1 MTQLLRMGLDIG
13 STTIKI
19 VLLKGDEIL
28 YRQYRRHHSDI
39 RGELVRAFEDLAH
52 SFPGISVQM
61 SITGSGGLSVAKWLG
76 LDFVQEVI
84 AETVAITKYHPETD
98 VIIELGGEDAKITYL
113 HPVPEQRMNG
123 TCAGGTGAFIDQMA
137 TLLQTDADGLNAMAK
152 DYKSLYT
159 IASRCGV
166 FAKSDLQP
174 LMNEGAAKSD
184 LAASIFQA
192 VVNQTIAGLA
202 CGRPIRGH
210 IVFLGGPLYFCSELR
225 KAFERTLESQ
235 AKSFWLPDDAQLYVA
250 LGAALSANGSLVLLD
265 ELIQSFMQE
274 SGFKPDIT
282 RIPPLFADQAEREAF
297 VERHEKA
304 TLELFDI
311 KAQKGPCFLGIDAGS
326 TTTKAVLINDQGQLI
341 YTYYGGNNGN
351 PLKSTIKI
359 LKDVYNQMPDGTHI
373 ANSCVTGYGE
383 NIIRAALKVDDGEIE
398 TMAHFQSAKYFC
410 PEVDFIIDIGG
421 QDMKCM
427 RIRNGVID
435 SIMLNEACSS
445 GCGSFIQ
452 TFAEN
457 LKMDAHSF
465 SVEALSATNPVDL
478 GTRCTVFMNS
488 KVKQAQKE
496 GASVG
501 DISAGLSY
509 SVVRNALY
517 KVIKIRDTSQLGDK
531 IVVQGGTFLNDA
543 ILRCFELVSKRDVI
557 RPNVAGLMGAFGAAI
572 IAKKRCA
579 DVSRVSQIL
588 TREALESFKVE
599 TRTAVCQLCTN
610 NCKLTIS
617 KFSNN
622 ERFISGNRC
631 ERGAGQNKNEDLLP
645 NLFKYKYD
653 RTFRYQPLSVDKAP
667 RGTIGIPRALNVYE
681 NYPFWFTMLTELGF
695 RVEVSSRSDHNLFEK
710 GMDSIPS
717 ESVCYP
723 AKLVHGH
730 VEDLLARGVKTIF
743 YPSIPYE
750 RKENESANNH
760 YNCPIVTSYPE
771 VINNNVENIRDQ
783 GIRLIKDF
791 LPMDNHKKL
800 AEKIADIF
808 KESGVTLQMA
818 RAAIVLADEEYFRF
832 KKDIYEKGQEVVKDL
847 ERSGQKGVVL
857 AGRPYHC
864 DPEVHHGIPEMI
876 NSLGL
881 AVLTEDSV
889 ASPGLLERP
898 IRSVDQWMYHTRLY
912 EAAAY
917 IIDKSYL
924 ELVQLTS
931 FGCGLD
937 AVTSDQVQEI
947 LESKGKLY
955 TLLKIDEVSNLGAAR
970 IRIRSLK
977 VAMDERLQRTDA
989 DIHKRSIGDYKVKRV
1004 PFTAEHKKTH
1014 TLLAPQMAPVQFE
1027 FVEAIF
1033 RNAGYRVKVLKEATQ
1048 EDVECGLRFVNND
1061 ACYPSIMVVGQLLN
1075 AFVSGQEDPDNTS
1088 VLITQTGGGC
1098 RATNYVAFLRKAL
1111 REAGFE
1117 QVPVVALSAQN
1128 FENNP
1133 GLKYTPQLLHHAL
1146 QALCYG
1152 DLLSTL
1158 LLRVRP
1164 YEKIKGSANAL
1175 YRKWSEK
1182 AISFFNRESRFDG
1195 LSKPYQME
1203 RTAEALL
1210 ASKSDEAQKVVSDL
1224 EHEIGFK
1231 KDSKSYKS
1239 MISKTID
1246 AFDHLPLADEPRR
1259 PRVGLVGEILVKF
1272 QPDANNHVVDVIE
1285 QEGCEAVMPGLLD
1298 FFLYSIYN
1306 PIWRAENLGRSAFSA
1321 FVSQRMI
1328 DIIEGYRKHIVKKLK
1343 ASGKFQVPVDIR
1355 LLSEK
1360 AETILSCG
1368 NACGEG
1374 WFLTAEMLELI
1385 ESGVP
1390 NIVCA
1395 QPFACLPNHVTGKGM
1410 IKELRRQYPQTNIV
1424 PIDYDPGA
1432 SEANQLNRIKLMIS
1446 TALLIHERDNSG
1458 DDGFVKD
1465 TASERKPAAQ
1475 QPGRTSDAVAISSEG
1490 MS

>member
-1 MTQLLRMGLDIG
+1 MQKLYRMGLDIG

-19 VLLKGDEIL
+19 LLLENEDVV

-39 RGELVRAFEDLAH
+39 QGELLKAFEDFDKEH
-52 SFPGISVQM
+52 PDSSVRL
-61 SITGSGGLSVAKWLG
+61 SITGSGGLSVARWLG

-137 TLLQTDADGLNAMAK
+137 TLLQTDADGLNEMAK
-152 DYKSLYT
+152 SYKSLYT

-174 LMNEGAAKSD
+174 LINEGAAKPD

-210 IVFLGGPLYFCSELR
+210 LVFLGGPLYFCSELR
-225 KAFERTLESQ
+225 LAFERTLEAQ
-235 AKSFWLPDDAQLYVA
+235 AKSFWMPENAQLYVA
-250 LGAALSANGSLVLLD
+250 LGAALSANGKEVSVRTLMN
-265 ELIQSFMQE
+265 SFRDK
-274 SGFKPDIT
+274 SGFTPDIT
-282 RIPPLFADQAEREAF
+282 RIAPLFKDEADRKAF
-297 VERHEKA
+297 NARHEKA
-304 TLELFDI
+304 TVELFDLST
-311 KAQKGPCFLGIDAGS
+311 QKGPCFLGIDAGS
-326 TTTKAVLINDQGQLI
+326 TTTKAVLINQDGQLI
-341 YTYYGGNNGN
+341 YTYYGGNKGN
-351 PLKSTIKI
+351 PVKSAVKI
-359 LKDVYNQMPDGTHI
+359 LKELYHQLPEAAFI

-383 NIIRAALKVDDGEIE
+383 NIIRAALRVDLGEIE
-398 TMAHFQSAKYFC
+398 TMAHFQSAKHFC
-410 PEVDFIIDIGG
+410 PDVDFIIDIGG

-427 RIRNGVID
+427 RIRHGVID

-457 LKMDAHSF
+457 LQMDSHSF
-465 SVEALSATNPVDL
+465 SIEALSAENPVDL

-517 KVIKIRDTSQLGDK
+517 KVIKIRDTSQLGEK

-543 ILRCFELVSKRDVI
+543 ILRCFELISKREVI

-572 IAKKRCA
+572 IAKKRCVDMTA
-579 DVSRVSQIL
+579 KSTIL
-588 TREALESFKVE
+588 SVEELDLFKMD
-599 TRTAVCQLCTN
+599 TKTSVCQLCTN
-610 NCKLTIS
+610 HCKLTIS
-617 KFSNN
+617 NFSNSG
-622 ERFISGNRC
+622 RFVSGNRC
-631 ERGAGQNKNEDLLP
+631 ERGEGKDKDDNKLP
-645 NLFKYKYD
+645 DMFKYKYD
-653 RTFRYQPLSVDKAP
+653 RTFRYKPLAADKAP
-667 RGTIGIPRALNVYE
+667 RGTIGIPRVLNMYE
-681 NYPFWFTMLTELGF
+681 NYPFWFTVLTQLGF
-695 RVEVSSRSDHNLFEK
+695 RVTISSRSDHDLFEK

-730 VEDLLARGVKTIF
+730 IEDLIQKKIKTIF

-750 RKENESANNH
+750 RNENPHANNH
-760 YNCPIVTSYPE
+760 FNCPIVASYPE
-771 VINNNVENIRDQ
+771 VIKNNLENISLCD
-783 GIRLIKDF
+783 IKFLNPF
-791 LPMDNHKKL
+791 LPLDNPAKL
-800 AEKIADIF
+800 AEKLSKVFADQNVSK
-808 KESGVTLQMA
+808 KEAL
-818 RAAIVLADEEYFRF
+818 RAIEAGDKEYYNY
-832 KKDIYEKGQEVVKDL
+832 KQDIYKRGQEVLLDL
-847 ERSGQKGVVL
+847 EREGQKGVVL

-876 NSLGL
+876 NGLGL

-889 ASPGLLERP
+889 AMPGHLERP
-898 IRSVDQWMYHTRLY
+898 IRVVDQWMYHTRLY
-912 EAAAY
+912 EAAAFVSKK
-917 IIDKSYL
+917 DNL
-924 ELVQLTS
+924 ELIQLNS

-947 LESKGKLY
+947 LEAKGKLY

-977 VAMDERLQRTDA
+977 VAMDERGQSLSDGNLPKEDTEYT
-989 DIHKRSIGDYKVKRV
+989 IHKV
-1004 PFTAEHKKTH
+1004 PFTKKNKLTH

-1033 RNAGYRVKVLKEATQ
+1033 RNAGYKIKVLKEASA
-1048 EDVECGLRFVNND
+1048 EDIECGLRFVNND
-1061 ACYPSIMVVGQLLN
+1061 ACFPTIMVVGQLIN
-1075 AFVSGQEDPDNTS
+1075 SFISGAEDPNNTS
-1088 VLITQTGGGC
+1088 VMISQTGGGC

-1111 REAGFE
+1111 REAGLE
-1117 QVPVVALSAQN
+1117 QVPVIALSAQS
-1128 FENNP
+1128 FEKNP
-1133 GLKYTPQLLHHAL
+1133 GLKFTAPLLHHAL
-1146 QALCYG
+1146 QAICYG
-1152 DLLSTL
+1152 DLLSSL

-1164 YEKIKGSANAL
+1164 YETVPGAANAL
-1175 YRKWSEK
+1175 YQIWNRKG
-1182 AISFFNRESRFDG
+1182 ILFFNKESKFDS
-1195 LSKPYQME
+1195 LTEEYKMDQSNPDE
-1203 RTAEALL
+1203 TAARVLKGEI
-1210 ASKSDEAQKVVSDL
+1210 KKVVDELSL
-1224 EHEIGFK
+1224 NLMFE
-1231 KDSKSYKS
+1231 KDSRTFKNLVDR
-1239 MISKTID
+1239 TIE
-1246 AFDHLPLADEPRR
+1246 AFDKLPLADVPRK

-1272 QPDANNHVVDVIE
+1272 QPNANNHAVDVIE
-1285 QEGCEAVMPGLLD
+1285 QEGCEAVMPGLMD
-1298 FFLYSIYN
+1298 FFLYCAYN
-1306 PIWRAENLGRSAFSA
+1306 PYWRADNLGRSQLSA
-1321 FVSQRMI
+1321 FVSSRLI
-1328 DIIEGYRKHIVKKLK
+1328 DIMEGYRKHIVEKLRE
-1343 ASGKFQVPVDIR
+1343 SGKFQVPVEIR
-1355 LLSEK
+1355 KLADK
-1360 AETILSCG
+1360 AESVLSCG
-1368 NACGEG
+1368 NSCGEG
-1374 WFLTAEMLELI
+1374 WFLTAEMIELI

-1410 IKELRRQYPQTNIV
+1410 IKELRRQFPESNIV

-1446 TALLIHERDNSG
+1446 TAHLMHKEVTNG
-1458 DDGFVKD
+1458 
-1465 TASERKPAAQ
+1465 
-1475 QPGRTSDAVAISSEG
+1475 
-1490 MS
+1490 

>member
-1 MTQLLRMGLDIG
+1 MQNQLRMGLDIG
-13 STTIKI
+13 STTVKI
-19 VLLKGDEIL
+19 VLLRDEEIL
-28 YRQYRRHHSDI
+28 YKQYRRHHSDI
-39 RGELVRAFEDLAH
+39 QGELLKAFEDFDAE
-52 SFPGISVQM
+52 FPDAKVAL
-61 SITGSGGLSVAKWLG
+61 SITGSGGLSVARWLG

-84 AETVAITKYHPETD
+84 AETTAISRYHPETD

-137 TLLQTDADGLNAMAK
+137 TLLQTDADGLNDMAK
-152 DYKSLYT
+152 EYTSLYT

-174 LMNEGAAKSD
+174 LINEGAAKSD

-225 KAFERTLESQ
+225 AAFERTLFDQ
-235 AKSFWLPDDAQLYVA
+235 AKSFWMPENAQLYVA
-250 LGAALSANGSLVLLD
+250 LGAALSASGAEIAVR
-265 ELIQSFMQE
+265 ELMESFKNK
-274 SGFKPDIT
+274 SGFTPDIT
-282 RIPPLFADQAEREAF
+282 RIAPLFASVEEKRAF
-297 VERHEKA
+297 DERHDKA
-304 TLELFDI
+304 TVELFDLS
-311 KAQKGPCFLGIDAGS
+311 KQSGPCYLGIDAGS
-326 TTTKAVLINDQGQLI
+326 TTTKAVLINGEGQMV
-341 YTYYGGNNGN
+341 YTYYGGNKGN
-351 PLKSTIKI
+351 PVKSAVKI
-359 LKDVYNQMPDGTHI
+359 MKELYRQMPDGAYI
-373 ANSCVTGYGE
+373 AYSCVTGYGE
-383 NIIRAALKVDDGEIE
+383 NIIRAALRVDIGEIE

-457 LKMDAHSF
+457 LKMDSHTF
-465 SVEALSATNPVDL
+465 SIEALSAENPVDL

-517 KVIKIRDTSQLGDK
+517 KVIKIRDTSQLGER

-543 ILRCFELVSKRDVI
+543 ILRCFELISKRDVI

-572 IAKKRCA
+572 VAKKRCEKPEERSA
-579 DVSRVSQIL
+579 L
-588 TREALESFKVE
+588 MTAEELESFKMD
-599 TRTAVCQLCTN
+599 TKMSVCQLCTN
-610 NCKLTIS
+610 HCKLTIS
-617 KFSNN
+617 TFSNH
-622 ERFISGNRC
+622 ERFVSGNRC
-631 ERGAGQNKNEDLLP
+631 ERGEGKDKDENKLP

-653 RTFRYQPLSVDKAP
+653 RTFRYKPLAPDKAP
-667 RGTIGIPRALNVYE
+667 RGTIGIPRVLNLYE
-681 NYPFWFTMLTELGF
+681 NYPFWFTVLTELGF
-695 RVEVSSRSDHNLFEK
+695 RVQISSRSDHLLFEK

-730 VEDLLARGVKTIF
+730 IEDLIEKGVDTIF

-750 RKENESANNH
+750 REENKGANNH
-760 YNCPIVTSYPE
+760 FNCPIVASYPE
-771 VINNNVENIRDQ
+771 VIKNNVENISLRN
-783 GIRLIKDF
+783 IRF
-791 LPMDNHKKL
+791 LNPFLQFDNAKKL
-800 AEKIADIF
+800 AVKLVEVFSYLDITQAEALRAVEAGSAEYREY
-808 KESGVTLQMA
+808 KE
-818 RAAIVLADEEYFRF
+818 
-832 KKDIYEKGQEVVKDL
+832 DIYRRGQEVVEDL
-847 ERSGQKGVVL
+847 NRSGQRGVVL

-876 NSLGL
+876 NGLGL

-889 ASPGLLERP
+889 AKPGKLERP
-898 IRSVDQWMYHTRLY
+898 IRVVDQWMYHTRLY
-912 EAAAY
+912 EAAAFV
-917 IIDKSYL
+917 IEQDNL
-924 ELVQLTS
+924 ELIQLNS

-947 LESKGKLY
+947 LEARGKLY

-977 VAMDERLQRTDA
+977 VAMDERAQSLIDGHPLAIKKPYTID
-989 DIHKRSIGDYKVKRV
+989 RV
-1004 PFTAEHKKTH
+1004 PFTKKHKKLH
-1014 TLLAPQMAPVQFE
+1014 TLLSPQMAPIQFE
-1027 FVEAIF
+1027 FIEAIF
-1033 RNAGYRVKVLKEATQ
+1033 RNAGYRVKVLKEASS
-1048 EDVECGLRFVNND
+1048 EDIECGLRFVNND
-1061 ACYPSIMVVGQLLN
+1061 ACFPTIMVVGQLIN
-1075 AFVSGQEDPDNTS
+1075 AFISGREDPDNTT
-1088 VLITQTGGGC
+1088 VMITQTGGGC

-1111 REAGFE
+1111 REAGLE
-1117 QVPVVALSAQN
+1117 HVPVIALSAQS
-1128 FENNP
+1128 FEKNP
-1133 GLKYTPQLLHHAL
+1133 GMKFTLPILHHAL

-1164 YEKIKGSANAL
+1164 YEQVPGSANEL
-1175 YRKWSEK
+1175 YRIWSRK
-1182 AISFFNRESRFDG
+1182 GVAFFNRESKFDG
-1195 LSKPYQME
+1195 LTKEYRMGRKDADADPAVVDEISRVIGDLSGKLLFE
-1203 RTAEALL
+1203 KDAISFRSLIDRVIEAF
-1210 ASKSDEAQKVVSDL
+1210 EA
-1224 EHEIGFK
+1224 F
-1231 KDSKSYKS
+1231 
-1239 MISKTID
+1239 
-1246 AFDHLPLADEPRR
+1246 PLMDIPRK
-1259 PRVGLVGEILVKF
+1259 PRVGIVGEILVKF
-1272 QPDANNHVVDVIE
+1272 HPDANNHAIDVIE

-1298 FFLYSIYN
+1298 FFFYCAYN
-1306 PIWRAENLGRSAFSA
+1306 PAWRVKNLDGNAVVGFISDRL
-1321 FVSQRMI
+1321 I
-1328 DIIEGYRKHIVKKLK
+1328 DIMDLYRKHIIDRI
-1343 ASGKFQVPVDIR
+1343 ARSGKFQVPVSIR
-1355 LLSEK
+1355 HLADK
-1360 AETILSCG
+1360 AQSVLSCG

-1374 WFLTAEMLELI
+1374 WFLTAEMIELI

-1410 IKELRRQYPQTNIV
+1410 IKELRRQYPQSNIV

-1446 TALLIHERDNSG
+1446 TAHMLFEDRKDPVRVNTQERQAEPLQL
-1458 DDGFVKD
+1458 
-1465 TASERKPAAQ
+1465 TE
-1475 QPGRTSDAVAISSEG
+1475 E
-1490 MS
+1490 